1 MSWQS
6 FAAEV
11 GPPGPILIVILSLLL
26 IAQTADGIKYRIQA
40 AAKIRSLERRLI
52 HSFFD
57 PARESTVE
65 CRHDV
70 TGFEDGEQ
78 VAVPGEALAD
88 DDDDQPE
95 DDEDTAVAERPL
107 IELDSATVESA
118 VIEYLSRRGYEFRPD
133 GEMEWIDDGD
143 EWSPENF
150 ALRVPVAMNLPA
162 KSGEAS

>member
-1 MSWQS
+1 LLGWALLVS
-6 FAAEV
+6 A
-11 GPPGPILIVILSLLL
+11 LLL
-26 IAQTADGIKYRIQA
+26 LVAQTASGIGYRIEA

-57 PARESTVE
+57 PVRESTEE
-65 CRHDV
+65 CLHDV

-88 DDDDQPE
+88 DDDQPE

-107 IELDSATVESA
+107 IELDAATVETA
-118 VIEYLSRRGYEFRPD
+118 VIEYLSRRGYEFRLD
-133 GEMEWIDDGD
+133 GEMEWIDDGS

-162 KSGEAS
+162 KPGEAS